1 MPSYNLA
8 IVGFGNVGRAFL
20 RLMIAKETE
29 LRRKY
34 DIRWR
39 LTGVAT
45 RRVGWF
51 ADADGFNPIALLNGH
66 WPARAANAAQPKDVR
81 EWLERAKADV
91 FFEASSLEAQT
102 GQPALDHL
110 KAALQG
116 GAHAISANKGPVVHG
131 YRELSALAKEKN
143 RKFLFESTVMDG
155 VPIFSLFPLGL
166 PATELRGFHGV
177 LNSTTNVVLTE
188 IEKGRTFADAVQR
201 AQTLGIAETDPTADL
216 DGWDAAV
223 KLTALAIVLMGAD
236 VKLEQVKRTGI
247 RELSEE
253 KIRAVRAAGMRYK
266 LVCRA
271 ERKGDSVQCCVQP
284 ELLLASDPLAGLEGT
299 SSAIRFDLWYRDQD
313 HRDSSDRQ
321 QSRGQRRCEED
332 RRIAPREEHSSP
344 EILFDLRTQHEAEQ
358 QRCRR
363 QLQLDQQIAEDA
375 EQRRLIDLERV
386 VL

>member
-8 IVGFGNVGRAFL
+8 IVGFGHVGRAFL
-20 RLMIAKETE
+20 RLLIAKETE

-45 RRVGWF
+45 RRVGWY
-51 ADADGFNPIALLNGH
+51 ADPDGFNPIALLNGY
-66 WPARAANAAQPKDVR
+66 WPAKAASTTQPRDVR

-110 KAALQG
+110 KAALDC
-116 GAHAISANKGPVVHG
+116 GAHAVSANKGPIVHG
-131 YRELSALAKEKN
+131 YRELVALAKEKN
-143 RKFLFESTVMDG
+143 KKFLFESTVMDG

-166 PATELRGFHGV
+166 PAIDLRGFQGV

-188 IEKGRTFADAVQR
+188 IEKGRTFADAVQK
-201 AQTLGIAETDPTADL
+201 AQAMGIAETDPGADL

-223 KLTALAIVLMGAD
+223 KLAALAIVLMGAD
-236 VKLEQVKRTGI
+236 VKIEQVQRMGI
-247 RELSEE
+247 RDLSEE

-271 ERKGDSVQCCVQP
+271 ERRGDSVQCSVQP
-284 ELLLASDPLAGLEGT
+284 ELLLSSDPLAGLEGT
-299 SSAIRFDLWYRDQD
+299 SSAIRFDLDMFGL
-313 HRDSSDRQ
+313 S
-321 QSRGQRRCEED
+321 
-332 RRIAPREEHSSP
+332 IVEHNP
-344 EILFDLRTQHEAEQ
+344 GIEATAYGLLADLVRVATAE
-358 QRCRR
+358 
-363 QLQLDQQIAEDA
+363 
-375 EQRRLIDLERV
+375 
-386 VL
+386 